1 MSEAW
6 RYEMDNEKKEHLK
19 EKAKEE
25 FRLLLLITAYLT
37 AFFVAFL
44 TYRRLISREFGV
56 TSFHYGFAVIEALII
71 AKVIL
76 IGKAIGLGKE
86 PTRGALALGVL
97 RKSVLY
103 AGLVA
108 VFSVLEHVIE
118 GLIHGKSLAVS
129 VDDMLKQGIYEI
141 LGKTLVIFV
150 AFIPFFGIWELDRV
164 LGERKLLNLFFRK
177 APQTA
182 G

>member
-1 MSEAW
+1 MHN
-6 RYEMDNEKKEHLK
+6 DKKQQLK

-25 FRLLLLITAYLT
+25 LRLMLLITAYLT

-76 IGKAIGLGKE
+76 IGKAIGLGKA
-86 PTRGALALGVL
+86 PTKGALAFGVL
-97 RKSVLY
+97 RRSVVY

-108 VFSVLEHVIE
+108 VFSVLEHVVE

-129 VDDMLKQGIYEI
+129 VDDMFKQGIYEI

-150 AFIPFFGIWELDRV
+150 AFIPFFGIWEVDRV
-164 LGERKLLNLFFRK
+164 IGDRKLFDLFFKK
-177 APQTA
+177 APPA
-182 G
+182 AA